1 VWSSPEISIGTDQ
14 GLWFMNVRISKTM
27 PQMNSV
33 YLKEDQIPE
42 LKG

>member
-1 VWSSPEISIGTDQ
+1 
-14 GLWFMNVRISKTM
+14 MNVRISKTM